1 MHPIAQVP
9 TLASLLDGHSGS
21 SNPLVLA
28 SEQTLKRDADLLEES
43 SFALLMQQCES

>member
-9 TLASLLDGHSGS
+9 TLASLLDVHSGS

-28 SEQTLKRDADLLEES
+28 SEQALKRDADLLEES
-43 SFALLMQQCES
+43 SLALLLQQCE